1 MAEEGFNR
9 KLSAIIS
16 ADVVDYFSVMDL
28 STVTNSAS

>member
-16 ADVVDYFSVMDL
+16 ADVVGYFSMMAL
-28 STVTNSAS
+28 STVSNSAS